1 MFSLL
6 RMNQMVKQRRRH
18 ENIKIR
24 SHDRCRLP
32 SDYVIS
38 LRYSRLT
45 FSLLLTILV
54 IANGVVLVLAEPPLP
69 DSLLHGAARQGS
81 HRQRLMANGLV
92 TNIEGRYLPC
102 APLHFKRQGRPF
114 VHVNRAS
121 RNMTTPIV
129 SPNMTS
135 PILKDTG

>member
-1 MFSLL
+1 MFSLVGFHVFPL
-6 RMNQMVKQRRRH
+6 RV
-18 ENIKIR
+18 
-24 SHDRCRLP
+24 SCFP
-32 SDYVIS
+32 SWGFM
-38 LRYSRLT
+38 
-45 FSLLLTILV
+45 FSLS
-54 IANGVVLVLAEPPLP
+54 LVLAEPPLP

-102 APLHFKRQGRPF
+102 APLHFKRQGRHF

>member
-1 MFSLL
+1 MEVAVVRGVRKCPRVRQELATTGLVHTWSPICVKGTHSLHS
-6 RMNQMVKQRRRH
+6 QWHGGTWETTV
-18 ENIKIR
+18 
-24 SHDRCRLP
+24 C
-32 SDYVIS
+32 
-38 LRYSRLT
+38 
-45 FSLLLTILV
+45 
-54 IANGVVLVLAEPPLP
+54 VLVLAEPPLP

-102 APLHFKRQGRPF
+102 APLHFKRQGRHF

-135 PILKDTG
+135 PILKDTS